1 MAEDLNEERFR
12 HRDAPQFDAR
22 PPLARRGL
30 AHGSVPSLGRWL
42 FFVRVTER
50 PILESLIFAQQSEE
64 LGERRRRHPR
74 TFLLEPHPELAD
86 GDEHLRI
93 LLHHPFDPI
102 QKLLGATRALHS
114 PRSGGPDYTAA
125 GGRAATDPSGV
136 PASKQRRL
144 VLLPRERLR
153 WYLWPAMR
161 HSDAVVL
168 RVHEL
173 TKEFDGIVAVDHVS
187 FAISRGEI
195 VGLLGANGA
204 GKTTTLQLILGLIR
218 PTSGRIEIFGQDL
231 ERHRIEILRRMNFSS
246 VGVNLPPNLTVW
258 ENLWLFA
265 QLYAVPRAEERIADV
280 LDLLEIAHLRNARTG
295 RLSSGE
301 MTRVNLCKALLN
313 DPELLLL
320 DEPTASLDPNIADKV
335 RRLLREIQR
344 ERQIAML
351 YTSHNMR
358 DIEEVCDRILFLH
371 RGRIIAEGSP
381 REILRHFRTRTLEEV
396 FIRIARSGEILV
408 GQEER

>member
-1 MAEDLNEERFR
+1 MRRCED
-12 HRDAPQFDAR
+12 
-22 PPLARRGL
+22 
-30 AHGSVPSLGRWL
+30 
-42 FFVRVTER
+42 
-50 PILESLIFAQQSEE
+50 
-64 LGERRRRHPR
+64 
-74 TFLLEPHPELAD
+74 
-86 GDEHLRI
+86 
-93 LLHHPFDPI
+93 
-102 QKLLGATRALHS
+102 
-114 PRSGGPDYTAA
+114 
-125 GGRAATDPSGV
+125 
-136 PASKQRRL
+136 
-144 VLLPRERLR
+144 
-153 WYLWPAMR
+153 
-161 HSDAVVL
+161 VVL

-173 TKEFDGIVAVDHVS
+173 TKVFDGIVAVDRVS
-187 FAISRGEI
+187 FSISRGEI

-218 PTSGRIEIFGQDL
+218 PTSGRIEIFGKDI
-231 ERHRIEILRRMNFSS
+231 ERHRIEILSRMNFSS

-265 QLYAVPRAEERIADV
+265 HLYAVPRAEERVADV
-280 LDLLEIAHLRNARTG
+280 LELLEISHLRDARTG

-335 RRLLREIQR
+335 RRLLRRIQR

-371 RGRIIAEGSP
+371 HGRIIAEGSP
-381 REILRHFRTRTLEEV
+381 QEILEHFRTRTLEEV

-408 GQEER
+408 GHKER

>member
-1 MAEDLNEERFR
+1 M
-12 HRDAPQFDAR
+12 
-22 PPLARRGL
+22 RR
-30 AHGSVPSLGRWL
+30 
-42 FFVRVTER
+42 
-50 PILESLIFAQQSEE
+50 
-64 LGERRRRHPR
+64 
-74 TFLLEPHPELAD
+74 
-86 GDEHLRI
+86 
-93 LLHHPFDPI
+93 
-102 QKLLGATRALHS
+102 
-114 PRSGGPDYTAA
+114 
-125 GGRAATDPSGV
+125 
-136 PASKQRRL
+136 
-144 VLLPRERLR
+144 
-153 WYLWPAMR
+153 
-161 HSDAVVL
+161 SDAVVL

-218 PTSGRIEIFGQDL
+218 PTAGRIEIFGQDL

-246 VGVNLPPNLTVW
+246 VGVHLPPNLTVW

-265 QLYAVPRAEERIADV
+265 QLYAVPRAEERIAEV
-280 LDLLEIAHLRNARTG
+280 LDLLEIAHLRHARTG

-335 RRLLREIQR
+335 RRLLRQIQR

-408 GQEER
+408 EQEER